1 MKLTHFSREEDSRD
15 TLDPMPTWQT
25 PRYFTFEFLPGPKPP
40 AASRPSPLSWLG
52 CSVKHV
58 VGLHPEAGRAVSH
71 EGAFL
76 SSGRTMNPT
85 NRPPERDSRR
95 FSSLRFIWQASR
107 F

>member
-1 MKLTHFSREEDSRD
+1 MKPAHFSHEEDSRG
-15 TLDPMPTWQT
+15 TLDRMPTWQT
-25 PRYFTFEFLPGPKPP
+25 PRYFTFELLPDPKLP
-40 AASRPSPLSWLG
+40 AAPLLSRLFWLG

-58 VGLHPEAGRAVSH
+58 VGLHLEAGRAVSH

-76 SSGRTMNPT
+76 SGDRTMNPT

-95 FSSLRFIWQASR
+95 FSSLRFTWQASR